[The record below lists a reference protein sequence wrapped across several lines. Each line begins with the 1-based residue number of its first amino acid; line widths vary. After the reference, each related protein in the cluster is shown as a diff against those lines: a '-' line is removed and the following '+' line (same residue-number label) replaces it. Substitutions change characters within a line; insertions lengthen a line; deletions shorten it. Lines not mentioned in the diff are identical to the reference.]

1 MKLFPAIFLS
11 LLCTVA
17 PVAALLSTAL
27 AAAAQEPRLSVTGG
41 GGTLLNLNDRMAEGV
56 SATAI
61 ALTGA
66 GELTL
71 PDLHPALP
79 PLRVATGLDLAF
91 FSGSAFVGNVSL
103 LVGVAKPFTFAGLGW
118 EAYATLGPAFTL
130 APTRDAGSTWV
141 STVVKAGLRCESCP
155 LGAGVYVSL
164 QQIWMSDV
172 KDPWMFG
179 AGLEVRFDLHGRPA
193 PVVMPVDPGKK
204 PVKTP
209 DGPAVDPEDPDGDGV
224 KGATDACPSSGA
236 GARVDA
242 NGCETVADG
251 MALADGLFAPGGAT
265 LTTIG
270 ERECRR
276 LAELLGRN
284 AQLAVVLQVTA
295 ADDDLANLRYLA
307 ISKKLQELGVP
318 GKRILSGTRAGSPES
333 VTLAFRLLL

>member
-1 MKLFPAIFLS
+1 MKLFPAICLS
-11 LLCTVA
+11 LLCAVLPVTVR
-17 PVAALLSTAL
+17 P
-27 AAAAQEPRLSVTGG
+27 AAAQGPRLSVTGG

-56 SATAI
+56 STTAI
-61 ALTGA
+61 VLTGA

-71 PDLHPALP
+71 AGLHPAIW
-79 PLRVATGLDLAF
+79 PLRVAAGLDLAF
-91 FSGSAFVGNVSL
+91 FAGTAFVGNASL

-118 EAYATLGPAFTL
+118 EAFATLGPAFTL

-155 LGAGVYVSL
+155 LGAGVYVAL

-179 AGLEVRFDLHGRPA
+179 AGLEVRFDLYGRPA
-193 PVVMPVDPGKK
+193 PVVMPADPGKK
-204 PVKTP
+204 PEKTP

-224 KGATDACPSSGA
+224 KGAADACPTSGA
-236 GARVDA
+236 GAKVGAD
-242 NGCETVADG
+242 GCETVADG

-276 LAELLGRN
+276 LSELLGRN